1 MLQEEKNQIFRAAK
15 SWLSESERGASFCLL
30 LWLAAPRIEK
40 PFSRS
45 GIAERLARRDT
56 IVAAGDGSSASSLIA
71 LSRSS
76 LSLVKR

>member
-1 MLQEEKNQIFRAAK
+1 MLA
-15 SWLSESERGASFCLL
+15 LC
-30 LWLAAPRIEK
+30 
-40 PFSRS
+40 S

-76 LSLVKR
+76 LLARETIRVTRFPFLRTYSVPFTPYFTFFLGGGFP